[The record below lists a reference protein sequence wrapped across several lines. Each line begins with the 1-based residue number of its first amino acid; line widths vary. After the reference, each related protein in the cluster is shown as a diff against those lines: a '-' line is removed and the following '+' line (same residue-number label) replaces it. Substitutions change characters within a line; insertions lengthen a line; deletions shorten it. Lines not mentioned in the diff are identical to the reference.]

1 MLQTVVYTTQ
11 WFDKD
16 HLVGYCPTKPVTSS
30 WLQSVLSLS
39 EPQDSLTKSQDLRSL
54 VALWQLHLD

>member
-39 EPQDSLTKSQDLRSL
+39 EPQDSLTKSHKIWDLL
-54 VALWQLHLD
+54 